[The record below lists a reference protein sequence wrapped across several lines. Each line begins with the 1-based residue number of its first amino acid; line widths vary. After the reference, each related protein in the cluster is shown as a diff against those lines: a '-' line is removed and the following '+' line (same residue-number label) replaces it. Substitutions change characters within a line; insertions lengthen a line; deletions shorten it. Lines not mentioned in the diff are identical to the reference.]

1 MREPESTVPAPHR
14 LADTNSAGELHAL
27 PISMGKA
34 RIDAESDV
42 EAVTHWLAEYR
53 ESPQTQRAYRREA
66 ERLLLWLCAEGQTL
80 NDVDRHCLS
89 RFEDFLADPQP
100 RSKWVGPTKPRHH
113 PEWRPMRGPL
123 SPASRRQSLVILQGM
138 FSWLVEAG
146 WVAYNPF
153 RLMRDKSRRL
163 NNQTLQVERYFEQ
176 PLWAWFWRWLHRPLT
191 STHPRAHFE
200 RARQQIIFAFA
211 YLLAPRISEMA
222 AAQMG
227 DFYRREGRWWWQV
240 VGKGDK
246 LAHVPVPD
254 DFFIYLTEW
263 RQALGLPS
271 QPEHQEAT
279 PLLRALDGKRAIGDN
294 QLYRLIRA
302 CFKDAAGALEA
313 EEGAPAYIAA
323 LQSATPHWLRHTAI
337 THQAQAGVSLRY
349 LAESARHARLE
360 TTSRYLHTEAHQWH
374 DEQQRHRLSALYPLG
389 SSPDKV

>member
-1 MREPESTVPAPHR
+1 MYV
-14 LADTNSAGELHAL
+14 AGELQAL
-27 PISMGKA
+27 PKSVGKV
-34 RIDAESDV
+34 RIDANSDV

-66 ERLLLWLCAEGQTL
+66 ERLLLWLGAEKQTL
-80 NDVDRHCLS
+80 NDVDRQCLS

-100 RSKWVGPTKPRHH
+100 RAQWVGPTKARHH

-138 FSWLVEAG
+138 YSWLVEAG
-146 WVAYNPF
+146 WVAHNPF

-163 NNQTLQVERYFEQ
+163 NNQTRQVERYFEQ
-176 PLWAWFWRWLHRPLT
+176 PLWAWFWRWLHRPLP
-191 STHPRAHFE
+191 STNPREHFE
-200 RARQQIIFAFA
+200 RIRHQVIFAFA

-227 DFYRREGRWWWQV
+227 DFYCREGRWWWQV

-246 LAHVPVPD
+246 RADVPVPD

-263 RQALGLPS
+263 RNTLGLPPKP
-271 QPEHQEAT
+271 QHQEAT
-279 PLLRALDGKRAIGDN
+279 PLLRALDGKRGIGDN
-294 QLYRLIRA
+294 QLYRLIRES
-302 CFKDAAGALEA
+302 FKNAAKALEDEA
-313 EEGAPAYIAA
+313 GAPAYIAA
-323 LQSATPHWLRHTAI
+323 LQNATPHWLRHTAI
-337 THQAQAGVSLRY
+337 THQAQAGVSLHY

-374 DEQQRHRLSALYPLG
+374 DEQQRHRLAALSPLA